1 MKSTLFL
8 LLSIACFCMLHGM
21 EVVESGPDSPLLSC
35 NETLTFY
42 DVESL
47 RQCNTFGAI
56 ITFLKDEEARA
67 IEDIREKYKI
77 SKDTWQSKVILP
89 IKQCEELTKKSYQ
102 TPAFFSPERDPRV
115 PEIIIKETEQMLV
128 NYGIDPTHV
137 DITYDQ
143 KLFSTQSA
151 LAYAKKPCFFLIF
164 GRVIFWGNSTISY
177 NIENSPPIS
186 DFDIAHEITHV
197 RDIHDIKQTLVMMAV
212 IDHML
217 FTNFVCCGSSS
228 KDLIKQPTYR
238 ALCKIHETMA
248 FLFPMLEG
256 KVSSY
261 RHYYGSGTT
270 YHPSQADMQPYIDKI
285 NAIQSFQP
293 ARPLCVPNDQDV
305 KLMALHTFRRADT
318 E

>member
-89 IKQCEELTKKSYQ
+89 IKQCEELVKQNYR
-102 TPAFFSPERDPRV
+102 TPACFSPERDPRV
-115 PEIIIKETEQMLV
+115 PETIIKETEQMLV

-143 KLFSTQSA
+143 KWFSIKNA
-151 LAYAKKPCFFLIF
+151 LAYADRPQFSLIF
-164 GRVIFWGNSTISY
+164 GRVIFWDNSIISY
-177 NIENSPPIS
+177 NIKKSTAIH
-186 DFDIAHEITHV
+186 DYDIAHEVTHV
-197 RDIHDIKQTLVMMAV
+197 RDVHSVKDRLIKMAV
-212 IDHML
+212 TDHML
-217 FTNFVCCGSSS
+217 FANCVCCYNSS
-228 KDLIKQPTYR
+228 KDLAKQPTYR
-238 ALCKIHETMA
+238 TFCKIHEAMA
-248 FLFPMLEG
+248 FLFPVLEG
-256 KVSSY
+256 KISSY
-261 RHYYGSGTT
+261 RQCYGSGTAW
-270 YHPSQADMQPYIDKI
+270 YPSQTDMQPFIDKI
-285 NAIQSFQP
+285 KAIQSS
-293 ARPLCVPNDQDV
+293 
-305 KLMALHTFRRADT
+305 